1 MFFQLVSMFVRLSV
15 IRITGEVWMN
25 FREIFGT
32 ARSWDEKSQFNSE
45 VIWSMIPR
53 ILIKRCKKLRQQ

>member
-1 MFFQLVSMFVRLSV
+1 MFVRLSV

-53 ILIKRCKKLRQQ
+53 ILIKTV